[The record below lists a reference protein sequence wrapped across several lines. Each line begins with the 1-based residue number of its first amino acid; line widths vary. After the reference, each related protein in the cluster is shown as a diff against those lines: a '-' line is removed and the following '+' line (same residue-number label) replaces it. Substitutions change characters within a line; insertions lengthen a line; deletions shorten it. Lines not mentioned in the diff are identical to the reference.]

1 MAEENAKLSS
11 LFNKKKKKGGK
22 STTVNANVIAKEQ
35 SKAESAAAAAARP
48 VSPAKS
54 AIKTKAKPV
63 AAASPSGG
71 PSGAPVKTL
80 ADLSLND
87 KNAPQEKM
95 SFQWAKQPKKY
106 KDTSDKDGVARTW
119 EEQEERNRLNKRLNL
134 NSERA
139 FPTLG
144 VDAEKAQLST
154 MKAPK
159 AKAVEV
165 KNVWAS
171 LHHADD
177 EDSD

>member
-35 SKAESAAAAAARP
+35 SKAESAAAAAAARP
-48 VSPAKS
+48 VSPAKP
-54 AIKTKAKPV
+54 AIKTKA
-63 AAASPSGG
+63 ATASSSGG
-71 PSGAPVKTL
+71 PSGAPVKVL
-80 ADLSLND
+80 ADLSLSD
-87 KNAPQEKM
+87 KNAPQEKT

-106 KDTSDKDGVARTW
+106 KDTTDKDGVARTW

-171 LHHADD
+171 LNHADD